1 MLDPTPRSVK
11 ILDAVSQ
18 LGNVANPFWDHTDT
32 TANESISGRAHRCGW
47 WIERP
52 INAFFRVFGQR
63 DHCRAAH
70 CKDIDRAYKTIERD
84 ELP

>member
-1 MLDPTPRSVK
+1 MLDPTPRTVK

-32 TANESISGRAHRCGW
+32 TANESISGRAHRSGW

-63 DHCRAAH
+63 DHCRVAH
-70 CKDIDRAYKTIERD
+70 YKDIDRAHKTIEQDGR
-84 ELP
+84 P